1 MEHEAGTKERLLNA
15 AIDVIND
22 QGVKGIR
29 IREIAAAAGVREP
42 SVYHFFGSREGL
54 VEAALVERFNVHLSE
69 LYRVFGTKLK
79 DCRTQEDFV
88 ALVRRMFQQSF
99 SEERNQIRSMRADII
114 GSAQSRPK
122 LKEAITQKMLE
133 SYTELNNF
141 IEGAQ
146 IRGWV
151 DPKLDGLTFAAW
163 MMSIVNGRVYIEMNP
178 EPYNAE
184 TWEKLSVDA
193 VLLAMGY
200 VNDQPIWEQ

>member
-15 AIDVIND
+15 AIDVINE

-200 VNDQPIWEQ
+200 VNDKPIWEQ

>member
-15 AIDVIND
+15 AIDVINE

-69 LYRVFGTKLK
+69 LYRVFGADLK
-79 DCRTQEDFV
+79 DCRSQEDFI

-122 LKEAITQKMLE
+122 LKAAITQKMFE

-200 VNDQPIWEQ
+200 VNDKPIWEQ

>member
-15 AIDVIND
+15 AIDVINE

-99 SEERNQIRSMRADII
+99 SEERNQMRSMRADII

-200 VNDQPIWEQ
+200 VNDKPIWEQ